1 MVCRHIVFTG
11 KDVRMGND
19 RKHQEPPATAR
30 YRKECGFT
38 LIELLIVMI
47 ILGLLAALVAPK
59 MFQKV
64 GSSKQKAA
72 KAQIALLGTAL
83 DAYRLDM
90 GRYPSG
96 SEGLDSLR
104 RNPGQG
110 PWDGPYLPKDVPPD
124 PWGRPYS
131 YASPGQH
138 GEYDLYSLGADGQ
151 EGGDGENA
159 DVTSWE

>member
-1 MVCRHIVFTG
+1 MIVLHRILTRQRESAMARTKDRSRLRCR
-11 KDVRMGND
+11 K
-19 RKHQEPPATAR
+19 
-30 YRKECGFT
+30 GFT

-90 GRYPSG
+90 GKYPSTDQ
-96 SEGLDSLR
+96 GLDALR
-104 RNPGQG
+104 TNPGHDN
-110 PWDGPYLPKDVPPD
+110 WDGPYLPKDVPKD
-124 PWGRPYS
+124 PWGNAYV
-131 YASPGQH
+131 YQSPGEH
-138 GEYDLYSLGADGQ
+138 GDYDLYSLGADGQ
-151 EGGDGENA
+151 EGGDDENA
-159 DVTSWE
+159 DVVSWE